1 MTADLDVS
9 EETRAA
15 APLRRLAAWK
25 LWAVPR
31 PARALI
37 LAVELLALIGLF
49 WSARDLAWTSSAV
62 IRWLLIVGVSVLH
75 AELSA
80 RVERLR
86 RYLTAGVHVTM
97 TSVWAFTAVLSLPTF
112 FAATLVIVLFAYSN
126 WQRRKQRS
134 TMPHREIYS
143 TSVAVLG
150 SLAASEAHHW
160 LLTGLPSL
168 PGGGAAAI
176 AAVTALVVY
185 FSVNSVLVLTTIY
198 LAVGPVPLSELLP
211 DREELALEI
220 GTLVLG
226 MFMAQALIATPWLVP
241 LVIVLLVLLQRSS
254 LVAQLEV
261 AAATDTK
268 TGLLNASAWQELAQR
283 ELVRSQHTDSPCAL
297 LLLDLDH
304 FKRVNDTLG
313 HLAGDA
319 ALRAIGDA
327 LKRELRGYDAVARFG
342 GEEFVVL
349 LNDLNLEA
357 AVLVAERTLGRIRT
371 LEIAGS
377 STSSGAGPNGAGEPQ
392 VRLTASIG
400 LAAHPQHG
408 QHLTDLL
415 EAADVALYAA
425 KRAGRDQV
433 GLPPNTIPTAH
444 PA

>member
-1 MTADLDVS
+1 MTADLDVTVRS
-9 EETRAA
+9 RPSG
-15 APLRRLAAWK
+15 PLGWLIGWQ
-25 LWAVPR
+25 LWSIRR
-31 PARALI
+31 PAQLLI
-37 LAVELLALIGLF
+37 IGVELIALAGLVLASQNF
-49 WSARDLAWTSSAV
+49 TWSGWAIA
-62 IRWLLIVGVSVLH
+62 RWLLVVVLSLAH

-86 RYLTAGVHVTM
+86 RYLTVGVHVTM
-97 TSVWAFTAVLSLPTF
+97 TSVWAFTAVLALPTF
-112 FAATLVIVLFAYSN
+112 YAATLVAVLFVFLS
-126 WQRRKQRS
+126 WQRRGQRS
-134 TMPHREIYS
+134 MLAHREVYNAA
-143 TSVAVLG
+143 VAVLA

-160 LLTGLPSL
+160 ILHRGVTLPS
-168 PGGGAAAI
+168 GGTASI
-176 AAVTALVVY
+176 AAFVALVVY
-185 FSVNSVLVLTTIY
+185 FGVNSMVVLTTIY
-198 LAVGPVPLSELLP
+198 LAVGPVPLKELLP
-211 DREELALEI
+211 DREELALEV

-226 MFMAQALIATPWLVP
+226 LFLAQALIWTPWLVP
-241 LVIVLLVLLQRSS
+241 LVLILLVLLQRSS

-283 ELVRSQHTDSPCAL
+283 ELVRSQHTESPCAL
-297 LLLDLDH
+297 MLLDLDH

-349 LNDLNLEA
+349 LNDLNLDDA
-357 AVLVAERTLGRIRT
+357 RLVAERTLGRIRA
-371 LEIAGS
+371 LEIY
-377 STSSGAGPNGAGEPQ
+377 GPADDTAE

-415 EAADVALYAA
+415 EAADIALYAA

-433 GLPPNTIPTAH
+433 GLPPADSPAAH

>member
-1 MTADLDVS
+1 MSADLDAQRDGRVGGRVGGI
-9 EETRAA
+9 TR
-15 APLRRLAAWK
+15 WK
-25 LWAVPR
+25 LWTVPLG
-31 PARALI
+31 AR
-37 LAVELLALIGLF
+37 
-49 WSARDLAWTSSAV
+49 
-62 IRWLLIVGVSVLH
+62 LLIVTVELAALLGLVAAARDFHLTGYAIARWVLIVLLSLLH
-75 AELSA
+75 AEAAA
-80 RVERLR
+80 RIEQMR
-86 RYLTAGVHVTM
+86 RYLVASVHITM
-97 TSVWAFTAVLSLPTF
+97 TSVWAFAAVIALPTIY
-112 FAATLVIVLFAYSN
+112 AATLVAVLFAILS
-126 WQRRKQRS
+126 WQRRRQRS
-134 TMPHREIYS
+134 MTPHREIYS
-143 TSVAVLG
+143 AAVGVLAA
-150 SLAASEAHHW
+150 LAASGIHHA
-160 LLTGLPSL
+160 LLSRLPAGWS
-168 PGGGAAAI
+168 GGGASALAVLAALI
-176 AAVTALVVY
+176 VY
-185 FSVNSVLVLTTIY
+185 FLINVLLVLAAIY
-198 LAVGPVPLSELLP
+198 LAIGPVPVRELLP

-226 MFMAQALIATPWLVP
+226 VFTGQALISTPWLVP
-241 LVIVLLVLLQRSS
+241 LVLVLLVLLQRSS

-297 LLLDLDH
+297 MLLDLDH

-349 LNDLNLEA
+349 LNDLTLDEA
-357 AVLVAERTLGRIRT
+357 LVVAERTLTRVRNLDIHDPGDRP
-371 LEIAGS
+371 AGI
-377 STSSGAGPNGAGEPQ
+377 
-392 VRLTASIG
+392 RLTASIG

-425 KRAGRDQV
+425 KRSGRDRV
-433 GLPPNTIPTAH
+433 GLPPNTRPAAH